1 MRQIFS
7 LSALLLGS
15 WLLTSFA
22 ADKDKYQ
29 SKAGKFAIQF
39 PAGEK
44 VVTDTKKAGGNID
57 MHFAVVEKNGQTY
70 IAMYM
75 DLPEA
80 AKEVPSKTILDGA
93 EKGSVSQGGG
103 KVESSKDIE
112 FGKEKLPGREF
123 VTDKDGTKV
132 KTRVI
137 IHKTRVYIIVVGGS
151 NDFITR
157 EGTKF
162 LDSFEITE

>member
-1 MRQIFS
+1 MRHI
-7 LSALLLGS
+7 LTISALLLGWGVTAS
-15 WLLTSFA
+15 SA

-29 SKAGKFAIQF
+29 SAAGKFAIQF

-44 VVTDTKKAGGNID
+44 IFTDTKKAGGNID
-57 MHFAVVEKNGQTY
+57 MHFAVVEKDGQTY

-75 DLPEA
+75 DLPKEA
-80 AKEVPSKTILDGA
+80 KDVPPKVILDGA
-93 EKGSVSQGGG
+93 EKGAVDQSGGR
-103 KVESSKDIE
+103 VESSKDIE
-112 FGKEKLPGREF
+112 FGKNKLPGREF
-123 VTDKDGTKV
+123 VTDKDGAKV

-137 IHKTRVYIIVVGGS
+137 IHQTRVYMLAVGGS
-151 NDFITR
+151 QEFLTQ